1 MACGRGCCSLDDLAD
16 VPLAGHF
23 VRQVPRDGVETQ
35 RVIYE
40 INRRIIT
47 AMIDDVVRCSR
58 ARLAALA
65 EPEPGG
71 CTGERQSP

>member
-1 MACGRGCCSLDDLAD
+1 M
-16 VPLAGHF
+16 PLAGRF
-23 VRQVPRDGVETQ
+23 VREVPRAGVETQ

-47 AMIDDVVRCSR
+47 AMIDDVVRRSR

-65 EPEPGG
+65 EPEPRG
-71 CTGERQSP
+71 RAAARPSR